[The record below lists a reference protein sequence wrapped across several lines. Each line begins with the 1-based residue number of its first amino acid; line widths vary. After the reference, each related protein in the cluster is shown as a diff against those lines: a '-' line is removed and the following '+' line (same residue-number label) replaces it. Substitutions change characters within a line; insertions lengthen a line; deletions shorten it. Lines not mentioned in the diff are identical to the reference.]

1 MTLEEKIK
9 IQKMRL
15 DKKSYSKISQVLKLS
30 ENTIKS
36 FCRRNNLQSYEE
48 MEILEN
54 CKNCGQALINTEKRK
69 PKKFC
74 SDECRLSWWKNNKDQ
89 IKRKALYI
97 IKCVNCGLKFESYGN
112 SKRKFCSHKCYINS
126 RFKK

>member
-9 IQKMRL
+9 VQKMRFSGE
-15 DKKSYSKISQVLKLS
+15 SYSKISQTLKLS

-48 MEILEN
+48 VEISEN
-54 CKNCGQALINTEKRK
+54 CKNCGKAIANIEKHK

-74 SDECRLSWWKNNKDQ
+74 SDNCRFNWWKNNKDQ
-89 IKRKALYI
+89 IKKKALYV
-97 IKCVNCGLKFESYGN
+97 IKCSNCGLIFESYGN
-112 SKRKFCSHKCYINS
+112 SKRKFCSHK
-126 RFKK
+126 